1 MFRAAVI
8 SLSTIGS
15 SRMGTNDVT
24 GGLYVLLTL
33 NSIKLVYEVPVD
45 HCMHIILQSVLQ
57 YMLLSTKNV
66 VWLKFPNVI
75 IWPSLR
81 EVFQIGKRHCSG
93 SLSMKNVKC
102 TEKP

>member
-1 MFRAAVI
+1 MPSIPGALFFFNVFRAAVI

-57 YMLLSTKNV
+57 YMLLSTKT
-66 VWLKFPNVI
+66 WF
-75 IWPSLR
+75 
-81 EVFQIGKRHCSG
+81 G
-93 SLSMKNVKC
+93 
-102 TEKP
+102 